1 MSPIPLFTGVLATLL
16 ASLQM
21 LCWIAIGSIFVPE
34 TVEEEAGAPAMVLIG
49 SAITTAIYAVFASRG
64 ELPAGFGLNLLLCV
78 GALAWRRTRVFRCVQ
93 WIAGSLA
100 EIWKGRRWT
109 GVTCACVLGV
119 YWIVAIGPPRDADVM
134 RYHLAHI
141 RQILA
146 EGSWLPIADYHY
158 ALPFGWSM
166 NYLPFERLNLPQAAH
181 LVNLAVWIVSMAVLA
196 SMVRRFY
203 SKAAV
208 VMVFALF
215 VAAPQIMKAATSA
228 HADMYIAFSV
238 LAISVIA
245 MRLAQRGSAEL
256 SLLGFVAWIA
266 ANTRYQALGIGLAVS
281 VIVGIAV
288 LRRRVSWS
296 GLSAY
301 VLGTSAALLL
311 SAPFYWF
318 NWRAFHNPVWPI
330 AVPLFNG
337 AGHYA
342 DRVAAFYTASLTGH
356 LSAASV
362 AMGIFNLVRRPD
374 VFPLPLLLVTLPIVY
389 LVWKPL
395 GVRYLVGIL
404 STFFVLWALSQPV
417 LFYRYSIML
426 TPMVVLGW
434 AAVLYTWRPEWFL
447 NRALQA
453 ALVLVAVGGVAFE
466 LTYSR
471 HFVQYAVTGDGAAFH
486 RFTWFYQPFQWANR
500 ETTADSKF
508 LVMVTSGGTYYLH
521 RDYRRADPWASGVID
536 WPAISTPRELDR
548 VLAQNG
554 YRYLIY
560 EDKDWT
566 HELGGKDMSAVMKSA
581 IEAGTLRE
589 VAAFRE
595 PLSSIGI
602 LSELGL
608 RPQTTMTQ
616 VRILQRSVAQTRTA
630 TVGAGGSL

>member
-1 MSPIPLFTGVLATLL
+1 MSPIPLFDGVLATLL

-34 TVEEEAGAPAMVLIG
+34 TVEEEVGVPATVLIG
-49 SAITTAIYAVFASRG
+49 SALTTAIYAVFASRG
-64 ELPAGFGLNLLLCV
+64 QLAVGFGMNLVLCA
-78 GALAWRRTRVFRCVQ
+78 GALAWRGPRTAATVR

-100 EIWKGRRWT
+100 EIWKGRRWAR
-109 GVTCACVLGV
+109 VACACVLGI

-166 NYLPFERLNLPQAAH
+166 NYLPFERFNLPQTAH
-181 LVNLAVWIVSMAVLA
+181 LVNLEVWIVSMAILA
-196 SMVRRFY
+196 SVLRKYY
-203 SKAAV
+203 SQAAV
-208 VMVFALF
+208 VMVCALF

-245 MRLAQRGSAEL
+245 LRLPMLRTAEL

-281 VIVGIAV
+281 VIVAIAV
-288 LRRRVSWS
+288 LRRRVSWN
-296 GLSAY
+296 GLNAYALGSA
-301 VLGTSAALLL
+301 AALLL
-311 SAPFYWF
+311 SSPFYWF

-356 LSAASV
+356 LSVGEV

-374 VFPLPLLLVTLPIVY
+374 VFPLPLFLVILPIVY
-389 LVWKPL
+389 LIWKPF
-395 GVRYLVGIL
+395 GVRYVVAIL
-404 STFFVLWALSQPV
+404 SAFFVLWALSQPV

-426 TPMVVLGW
+426 TPMVVVGW
-434 AAVLYTWRPEWFL
+434 AAALRSWRPEWLL
-447 NRALQA
+447 NRVLQA
-453 ALVLVAVGGVAFE
+453 ALVLVAVGGGAFE
-466 LTYSR
+466 LTYAR
-471 HFVQYAVTGDGAAFH
+471 HFLQYTVTGNKAAFH
-486 RFTWFYQPFQWANR
+486 RYTWFYQPFQWANR
-500 ETTADSKF
+500 ETAADSKF
-508 LVMVTSGGTYYLH
+508 LVMVTSGGTYYLQ

-536 WPAISTPRELDR
+536 WPAITTPQELDR

-554 YRYLIY
+554 YRYVIY

-581 IEAGTLRE
+581 MEAGTLRE
-589 VAAFRE
+589 VAQFHE
-595 PLSSIGI
+595 PLNSIGI

-616 VRILQRSVAQTRTA
+616 VRILERNVAQTRTA
-630 TVGAGGSL
+630 AVRNGGSL